1 MFKNICER
9 QPNRKRG
16 KNISRHFIKEQTHM
30 ASKSMKISSISLA
43 FRKMQMNTHCYTPSR
58 KANVLQS
65 DNSKCQA
72 GGQSV
77 GNSHVPMPGI

>member
-1 MFKNICER
+1 
-9 QPNRKRG
+9 
-16 KNISRHFIKEQTHM
+16 
-30 ASKSMKISSISLA
+30 MKISSISLA